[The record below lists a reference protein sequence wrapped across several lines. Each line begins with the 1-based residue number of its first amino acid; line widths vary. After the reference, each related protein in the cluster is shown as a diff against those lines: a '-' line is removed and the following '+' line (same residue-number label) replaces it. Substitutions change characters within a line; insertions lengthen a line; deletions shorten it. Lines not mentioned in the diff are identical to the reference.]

1 MKTQYEL
8 ILSALRRAGRKGC
21 TINDL
26 KLFSNHCWKRIAEM
40 TTLGGYLLPHHG
52 GRQTA
57 NFELLD
63 RIEKRID
70 RLSGRPHP
78 ELSKEDANTRRQKN
92 TLTFLMMWTAA
103 IRQAVA
109 LCQVRLPDDEL

>member
-40 TTLGGYLLPHHG
+40 TTPGGYLLPHHG
-52 GRQTA
+52 GRVS
-57 NFELLD
+57 ERDLYLD
-63 RIEKRID
+63 RIERD
-70 RLSGRPHP
+70 TRLVNGRHVRVYR
-78 ELSKEDANTRRQKN
+78 L
-92 TLTFLMMWTAA
+92 
-103 IRQAVA
+103 
-109 LCQVRLPDDEL
+109 VRL